1 MPPKK
6 RGLKFT
12 VEEFED
18 LLAIIDEVVPI
29 GNTEWEEI

>member
-12 VEEFED
+12 VEELED

-29 GNTEWEEI
+29 GNTE